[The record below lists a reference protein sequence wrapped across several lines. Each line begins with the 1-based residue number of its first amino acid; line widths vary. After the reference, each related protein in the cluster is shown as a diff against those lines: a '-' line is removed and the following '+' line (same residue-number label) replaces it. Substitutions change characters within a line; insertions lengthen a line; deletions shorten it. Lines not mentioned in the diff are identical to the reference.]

1 MSISENQHADSIRY
15 LMEQIRKCVGTMTLD
30 NISNGYC

>member
-15 LMEQIRKCVGTMTLD
+15 LMERIPNMNWYNDT
-30 NISNGYC
+30 